1 MFTFI
6 RKNEGFKNNLSNN
19 IFERYEVMVQYSNEL
34 KEEIRSANDIVEV
47 ISQYVVLKRSGRNYF
62 GLCPFHNEKSPSFS
76 VSPDR
81 QYFHCFGCH
90 KGGDVFNFI
99 SEIEKV
105 SFKES
110 VEILAERA
118 RIQLPTLENEGFN
131 EKQYLKDRMFKI
143 NIETAMFYHERLYKP
158 LAKIAQ
164 DYVKQR
170 KMDNATLKAFKVGY
184 SGEYNELY
192 KMLKAKGFKDEEI
205 LATGLVN
212 KNDRGE
218 YIDRFRKRL
227 MFPIMTVNGKVVA
240 FGGRRLDN
248 NEKMAKYINS
258 NENLIYSKK
267 KHLFA
272 LNIARQTNDKR
283 LILVEGYMDAISLH
297 QRGIHNVV
305 ASLGTA
311 LTEEQARLLARYG
324 EQIILSYDSD
334 GAGQEAILRA
344 LEILTKLGCDARVL
358 QMEGAKDPDEFIIK
372 YGSGRFNLLVDNAIS
387 LVEFRIKMLKE
398 KYNLENATDKVKF
411 LKEITKVLAKVEN
424 KIEREIYI
432 ENVAK
437 QYQISK
443 EAIYAEVN
451 KLTYTSAPTKE
462 VLNRKIN
469 SETIKTEDVSDA
481 IIKREKLV
489 LYLLINNYDEAF
501 EKIKANILE
510 SDFKVE
516 INKKIFKII
525 TEANNLNQEKVVS
538 LVSNIE
544 DQEIQNH
551 ISEIMVTDYEIT
563 STEKCIEDIIII
575 YNKERLNN
583 RKNEIIK
590 QLDNTGNLS
599 KEDIMNLEKELNNII
614 IELAKKK

>member
-1 MFTFI
+1 
-6 RKNEGFKNNLSNN
+6 
-19 IFERYEVMVQYSNEL
+19 MVQYSNEL

-90 KGGDVFNFI
+90 KGGDVFTFI

-118 RIQLPTLENEGFN
+118 RIQLPTIENEGFN
-131 EKQYLKDRMFKI
+131 AKQYLKDRMFKI
-143 NIETAMFYHERLYKP
+143 NLEAALFYHERLYKP

-170 KMDNATLKAFKVGY
+170 KMDNATLKAFKIGY

-192 KMLKAKGFKDEEI
+192 KMLKVKGFKDEEI

-218 YIDRFRKRL
+218 FIDRFRKRL

-272 LNIARQTNDKR
+272 LNIAKQTNEKK

-311 LTEEQARLLARYG
+311 LTEEQGRLLARYG

-344 LEILTKLGCDARVL
+344 LEILNKLGCDARVI
-358 QMEGAKDPDEFIIK
+358 QMEGAKDPDEYIIK

-387 LVEFRIKMLKE
+387 LVEFKIKMLKN

-411 LKEITKVLAKVEN
+411 LKEITKILAKVEN
-424 KIEREIYI
+424 KIEREIYV
-432 ENVAK
+432 EKVAE

-451 KLTYTSAPTKE
+451 KLAYTSAPTKE
-462 VLNRKIN
+462 ILNHKIS
-469 SETIKTEDVSDA
+469 SESIKTEEVNETTV
-481 IIKREKLV
+481 KREKMI
-489 LYLLINNYDEAF
+489 LYLLINNYDESF
-501 EKIKANILE
+501 EKIKSVISEN
-510 SDFKVE
+510 DFKVE
-516 INKKIFKII
+516 LNKKIFKTIMEI
-525 TEANNLNQEKVVS
+525 KDGNKEQILSAI
-538 LVSNIE
+538 SNIE
-544 DQEIQNH
+544 DQDIQAH

-563 STEKCIEDIIII
+563 SVEKCIEDIIII

-583 RKNEIIK
+583 RKMDIIK
-590 QLDNTGNLS
+590 QLDNAKNLS
-599 KEDIMNLEKELNNII
+599 AEEIAKLEKELNNII

>member
-1 MFTFI
+1 
-6 RKNEGFKNNLSNN
+6 
-19 IFERYEVMVQYSNEL
+19 MVQYSNEL

-90 KGGDVFNFI
+90 KGGDVFTFI

-118 RIQLPTLENEGFN
+118 RIQLPTIENEGFN
-131 EKQYLKDRMFKI
+131 AKQYLKDRMFKI
-143 NIETAMFYHERLYKP
+143 NLEAALFYHERLYKP

-170 KMDNATLKAFKVGY
+170 KMDNATLKAFKIGY

-192 KMLKAKGFKDEEI
+192 KMLKVKGFKDEEI

-212 KNDRGE
+212 KNDRGDF
-218 YIDRFRKRL
+218 IDRFRKRL

-272 LNIARQTNDKR
+272 LNIAKQTNEKK

-311 LTEEQARLLARYG
+311 LTEEQGRLLARYG

-344 LEILTKLGCDARVL
+344 LEILNKLGCDARVI
-358 QMEGAKDPDEFIIK
+358 QMEGAKDPDEYIIK

-387 LVEFRIKMLKE
+387 LVEFKIKMLKN

-411 LKEITKVLAKVEN
+411 LKEITKILAKVEN
-424 KIEREIYI
+424 KIEREIYV
-432 ENVAK
+432 EKVAE

-451 KLTYTSAPTKE
+451 KLAYTSAPTKE
-462 VLNRKIN
+462 ILNHKIS
-469 SETIKTEDVSDA
+469 SESIKTEEVNET
-481 IIKREKLV
+481 IVKREKMI
-489 LYLLINNYDEAF
+489 LYLLINNYDESF
-501 EKIKANILE
+501 EKIKSVISE
-510 SDFKVE
+510 DDFKVE
-516 INKKIFKII
+516 LNKKIFKTIMEI
-525 TEANNLNQEKVVS
+525 QDGNKEQILSAI
-538 LVSNIE
+538 SNIE
-544 DQEIQNH
+544 DQDIQAH

-563 STEKCIEDIIII
+563 SVEKCIEDIIII

-583 RKNEIIK
+583 RKMDIIK
-590 QLDNTGNLS
+590 QLDNVKNLS
-599 KEDIMNLEKELNNII
+599 AEEIAKLEKELNNII

>member
-1 MFTFI
+1 
-6 RKNEGFKNNLSNN
+6 
-19 IFERYEVMVQYSNEL
+19 MVQYSNEL

-90 KGGDVFNFI
+90 KGGDVFTFI

-118 RIQLPTLENEGFN
+118 RIQLPTIENEGFN
-131 EKQYLKDRMFKI
+131 AKQYLKDRMFKI
-143 NIETAMFYHERLYKP
+143 NLEAALFYHERLYKP

-170 KMDNATLKAFKVGY
+170 KMDNATLKAFKIGY

-192 KMLKAKGFKDEEI
+192 KMLKVKGFKDEEI

-218 YIDRFRKRL
+218 FIDRFRKRL

-272 LNIARQTNDKR
+272 LNIAKQTNEKK

-311 LTEEQARLLARYG
+311 LTEEQGRLLARYG

-344 LEILTKLGCDARVL
+344 LEILSKLGCDARVI
-358 QMEGAKDPDEFIIK
+358 QMEGAKDPDEYIIK
-372 YGSGRFNLLVDNAIS
+372 YGSGRFKLLVDNAIS
-387 LVEFRIKMLKE
+387 LVEFKIKMLKN

-411 LKEITKVLAKVEN
+411 LKEITKILAKVEN
-424 KIEREIYI
+424 KIEREIYV
-432 ENVAK
+432 EKVAE
-437 QYQISK
+437 QYKISK

-451 KLTYTSAPTKE
+451 KLAYTSAPTKE
-462 VLNRKIN
+462 ILNHKIS
-469 SETIKTEDVSDA
+469 SESIKTEEVNET
-481 IIKREKLV
+481 IVKREKMI
-489 LYLLINNYDEAF
+489 LYLLINNYEECF
-501 EKIKANILE
+501 EKIKSVISEN
-510 SDFKVE
+510 DFKVE
-516 INKKIFKII
+516 LNKKIFKTIMEI
-525 TEANNLNQEKVVS
+525 QDGNKEQILSAI
-538 LVSNIE
+538 SNIE
-544 DQEIQNH
+544 DQDIQAH

-563 STEKCIEDIIII
+563 SVEKCIEDIIII

-583 RKNEIIK
+583 RKMDIIK
-590 QLDNTGNLS
+590 QLDNAKNLS
-599 KEDIMNLEKELNNII
+599 AEEIAKLEKELNNII

>member
-1 MFTFI
+1 
-6 RKNEGFKNNLSNN
+6 
-19 IFERYEVMVQYSNEL
+19 MVQYSNEL

-90 KGGDVFNFI
+90 KGGDVFTFI

-110 VEILAERA
+110 VEILAKRA
-118 RIQLPTLENEGFN
+118 RIQLPTIENEGFN
-131 EKQYLKDRMFKI
+131 AKQYLKDRMFKI
-143 NIETAMFYHERLYKP
+143 NLEAALFYHERLYKP

-170 KMDNATLKAFKVGY
+170 KMDNATLKAFKIGY

-192 KMLKAKGFKDEEI
+192 KMLKVKGFKDEEI

-218 YIDRFRKRL
+218 FIDRFRKRL

-272 LNIARQTNDKR
+272 LNIAKQTNEKK

-311 LTEEQARLLARYG
+311 LTEEQGRLLARYG

-344 LEILTKLGCDARVL
+344 LEILNKLGCDARVI
-358 QMEGAKDPDEFIIK
+358 QMEGAKDPDEYIIK
-372 YGSGRFNLLVDNAIS
+372 YGSGRFKLLVDNAIS
-387 LVEFRIKMLKE
+387 LVEFKIKMLKN

-411 LKEITKVLAKVEN
+411 LKEITKILAKVEN
-424 KIEREIYI
+424 KIEREIYV
-432 ENVAK
+432 EKVAE
-437 QYQISK
+437 QYKISK

-451 KLTYTSAPTKE
+451 KLAYTSAPTKE
-462 VLNRKIN
+462 ILNHKIS
-469 SETIKTEDVSDA
+469 SESIKTEEVNET
-481 IIKREKLV
+481 IVKREKMI
-489 LYLLINNYDEAF
+489 LYLLINNYEESF
-501 EKIKANILE
+501 EKIKSVISEN
-510 SDFKVE
+510 DFKVE
-516 INKKIFKII
+516 LNKKIFKTIMEI
-525 TEANNLNQEKVVS
+525 QDGNKEQILSAI
-538 LVSNIE
+538 SNIE
-544 DQEIQNH
+544 DQDIQAH

-563 STEKCIEDIIII
+563 SVEKCIEDIIII

-583 RKNEIIK
+583 RKMDIIK
-590 QLDNTGNLS
+590 QLDNAKNLS
-599 KEDIMNLEKELNNII
+599 AEEIAKLEKELNNII

>member
-1 MFTFI
+1 
-6 RKNEGFKNNLSNN
+6 
-19 IFERYEVMVQYSNEL
+19 MVQYSNEL

-90 KGGDVFNFI
+90 KGGDVFTFI

-118 RIQLPTLENEGFN
+118 RIQLPTIENEGFN
-131 EKQYLKDRMFKI
+131 AKQYLKDRMFKI
-143 NIETAMFYHERLYKP
+143 NLEAALFYHERLYKP

-170 KMDNATLKAFKVGY
+170 KMDNATLKAFKIGY

-192 KMLKAKGFKDEEI
+192 KMLKVKGFKDEEI

-218 YIDRFRKRL
+218 FIDRFRKRL

-272 LNIARQTNDKR
+272 LNIAKQTNEKK

-311 LTEEQARLLARYG
+311 LTEEQGRLLARYG

-344 LEILTKLGCDARVL
+344 LEILNKLGCDARVI
-358 QMEGAKDPDEFIIK
+358 QMEGAKDPDEYIIK

-387 LVEFRIKMLKE
+387 LVEFKIKMLKN

-411 LKEITKVLAKVEN
+411 LKEITKILAKVEN
-424 KIEREIYI
+424 KIEREIYV
-432 ENVAK
+432 EKVAE

-451 KLTYTSAPTKE
+451 KLAYTSAPTKE
-462 VLNRKIN
+462 ILNHKIS
-469 SETIKTEDVSDA
+469 SESIKTEEVNET
-481 IIKREKLV
+481 IVKREKMI
-489 LYLLINNYDEAF
+489 LYLLINNYDESF
-501 EKIKANILE
+501 EKIKSVISEN
-510 SDFKVE
+510 DFKVE
-516 INKKIFKII
+516 LNKKIFKTIMEI
-525 TEANNLNQEKVVS
+525 KDGNKEQILSAI
-538 LVSNIE
+538 SNIE
-544 DQEIQNH
+544 DKDIQAH

-563 STEKCIEDIIII
+563 SVEKCIEDIIII

-583 RKNEIIK
+583 RKMDIIK
-590 QLDNTGNLS
+590 QLDNAKNLS
-599 KEDIMNLEKELNNII
+599 AEEIAKLEKELNNII

>member
-1 MFTFI
+1 
-6 RKNEGFKNNLSNN
+6 
-19 IFERYEVMVQYSNEL
+19 MVQYSNEL

-90 KGGDVFNFI
+90 KGGDVFTFI

-118 RIQLPTLENEGFN
+118 RIQLPTIENEGFN
-131 EKQYLKDRMFKI
+131 AKQYLKDRMFKI
-143 NIETAMFYHERLYKP
+143 NLEAALFYHERLYKP

-170 KMDNATLKAFKVGY
+170 KMDNATLKAFKIGY

-192 KMLKAKGFKDEEI
+192 KMLKVKGFKDEEI

-212 KNDRGE
+212 KNDRGDF
-218 YIDRFRKRL
+218 IDRFRKRL

-272 LNIARQTNDKR
+272 LNIAKQTNEKK

-311 LTEEQARLLARYG
+311 LTEEQGRLLARYG

-344 LEILTKLGCDARVL
+344 LEILNKLGCDARVI
-358 QMEGAKDPDEFIIK
+358 QMEGAKDPDEYIIK

-387 LVEFRIKMLKE
+387 LVEFKIKMLKN

-411 LKEITKVLAKVEN
+411 LKEITKILAKVEN
-424 KIEREIYI
+424 KIEREIYV
-432 ENVAK
+432 EKVAE

-451 KLTYTSAPTKE
+451 KLAYTSAPTKE
-462 VLNRKIN
+462 ILNHKIS
-469 SETIKTEDVSDA
+469 SESIKTEEVNET
-481 IIKREKLV
+481 IVKREKMI
-489 LYLLINNYDEAF
+489 LYLLINNYDESF
-501 EKIKANILE
+501 EKIKSVISEN
-510 SDFKVE
+510 DFKVE
-516 INKKIFKII
+516 LNKKIFKTIMEI
-525 TEANNLNQEKVVS
+525 KDGNKEQILSAI
-538 LVSNIE
+538 SNIE
-544 DQEIQNH
+544 DQDIQAH

-563 STEKCIEDIIII
+563 SVEKCIEDIIII

-583 RKNEIIK
+583 RKMDIIK
-590 QLDNTGNLS
+590 KLDNAKNLS
-599 KEDIMNLEKELNNII
+599 AEEIAKLEKELNNII